1 MSPVRTRPP
10 ALSVLGQSHDLY
22 CAAVTARVERIS
34 IAPVKALGLAHPET
48 VELEAGGVRGDRRF
62 WLVDEDG
69 RLYNNKRNGPMVTV
83 KPAWDEATRELAL
96 DFPDGTRVAG
106 VVELGE
112 PVPAILYGRP
122 HASRRVIGPW
132 EEAISAHVGRPLTLL
147 WSEHHATDRGE
158 GGGVVSLVSQGSLD
172 RLGEEASASG
182 PVDGRRFRM
191 TFEISGVE
199 PHAEDGWIGG
209 SVRIGSA
216 AIGITGDVGRC
227 LVTSHDPDTGVADLD
242 TLGTLA
248 RYRREGHTEPL
259 PLGVFCSVAAP
270 GRVSVGDAVIA

>member
-1 MSPVRTRPP
+1 VE
-10 ALSVLGQSHDLY
+10 
-22 CAAVTARVERIS
+22 ARVERIS

-62 WLVDEDG
+62 WLVDADG
-69 RLYNNKRNGPMVTV
+69 RLYNNKRNGPLVTIR
-83 KPAWDEATRELAL
+83 PTWDEATGELAL
-96 DFPDGTRVAG
+96 DLPDGARVAG

-132 EEAISAHVGRPLTLL
+132 EEAISAHVGSPLTLL
-147 WSEHHATDRGE
+147 WSEQHATDRGAD
-158 GGGVVSLVSQGSLD
+158 GGGVVSLVSRGSLEQ
-172 RLGEEASASG
+172 LGKEAAASR

-191 TFEISGVE
+191 TFEISGV
-199 PHAEDGWIGG
+199 PAHAEDDWIGG

-216 AIGITGDVGRC
+216 AIGVTGDVGRC
-227 LVTSHDPDTGVADLD
+227 LVTSHDPDTGVTDLD

-248 RYRREGHTEPL
+248 QYRRDGRTEPL
-259 PLGVFCSVAAP
+259 PFGVYCSVTAP
-270 GRVSVGDAVIA
+270 GRVSVGDAVLP

>member
-1 MSPVRTRPP
+1 VE
-10 ALSVLGQSHDLY
+10 
-22 CAAVTARVERIS
+22 ARVERIS
-34 IAPVKALGLAHPET
+34 IAPVKALGLSHPES

-69 RLYNNKRNGPMVTV
+69 RLYNNKRNGPLVTV
-83 KPAWDEATRELAL
+83 RPSWDEATRELAL

-112 PVPAILYGRP
+112 PVPAVLYGRE
-122 HASRRVIGPW
+122 HASRRVVGPW
-132 EEAISAHVGRPLTLL
+132 EEAISAHVGLPLTLL
-147 WSEHHATDRGE
+147 WSERHATDRGAD
-158 GGGVVSLVSQGSLD
+158 GGGVVSLVSRGSLE
-172 RLGEEASASG
+172 RLGEVASASR

-199 PHAEDGWIGG
+199 PHAEDEWIGG

-216 AIGITGDVGRC
+216 EIGVTGDVGRC

-242 TLGTLA
+242 TLGALA
-248 RYRREGHTEPL
+248 RYRRDGRTEPL
-259 PLGVFCSVAAP
+259 PLGVHCSVEAP
-270 GRVSVGDAVIA
+270 GRVSVGDAVIP